1 MKKYLF
7 IFSIILSSCQEE
19 ITLDLPRGDN
29 KLVVQGSIENGFPPY
44 VILTNNQGYFE
55 PIDSDTYANLFVTD
69 VESIRVWYTNDD
81 GIIADSRYLELIP
94 PDLSELITG
103 QSFPLYTVTDIDST
117 NVNNYK
123 FSKAGRTY
131 YLEIKRNNQ
140 IISAQ
145 TTIPIPT
152 PLDCLWV
159 EQSETAD
166 KDFKCD
172 IRAIYSDPAD
182 IQNNILIRS
191 KRLQHYENK
200 DSLECKIESNPDLTL
215 KLVDAGADVL
225 INGQSFETYFPRP
238 KDNGFPTGKYNSYH
252 TKECDNGSTLEF
264 AEDVVLIKFCQI
276 DEPSMKFWRSL
287 VRQFGTNGNPFSEP
301 MNLVSNI
308 NNGLGIWTGYG
319 AVYYKVPII
328 KDTTIFE
335 EYTPEIIDIF

>member
-7 IFSIILSSCQEE
+7 LLSITLLSCQEE
-19 ITLDLPRGDN
+19 ITLDLPQAET
-29 KLVVQGSIENGFPPY
+29 KLVVQGAIENGFPAY
-44 VILTNNQGYFE
+44 VTLTKNQGYFE
-55 PIDSDTYANLFVTD
+55 SIDSITISNLYITDATVSVT
-69 VESIRVWYTNDD
+69 RDD
-81 GIIADSRYLELIP
+81 GEIRNLTLITQAEIDLVEALIGYSITIP
-94 PDLSELITG
+94 PNTIYIDLEELSSPGFSIANRSYTLDIVWNDQSIT
-103 QSFPLYTVTDIDST
+103 
-117 NVNNYK
+117 
-123 FSKAGRTY
+123 A
-131 YLEIKRNNQ
+131 E
-140 IISAQ
+140 
-145 TTIPIPT
+145 TTIPEPT
-152 PLDCLWV
+152 PLDSLWV

-200 DSLECKIESNPDLTL
+200 DSLECKTENNPDPTL

-238 KDNGFPTGKYNSYH
+238 RDNGFPTGKYNSYH
-252 TKECDNGSTLEF
+252 TKECDNDSILEF
-264 AEDVVLIKFCQI
+264 SKDIVLIKFCQI
-276 DEPSMKFWRSL
+276 DESSMKFWRSL

-308 NNGLGIWTGYG
+308 NNGLGVWTGYG

>member
-19 ITLDLPRGDN
+19 ITLDLPQAED
-29 KLVVQGSIENGFPPY
+29 KLVVEGSIEPGFPPY
-44 VILTNNQGYFE
+44 VILTRNQGYFD
-55 PIDSDTYANLFVTD
+55 PINQETYANLFVND
-69 VESIRVWYTNDD
+69 VDSIKVWYYDN
-81 GIIADSRYLELIP
+81 GEKEIKILQQIP
-94 PDLSELITG
+94 AIDTLNLPPIYTDLD
-103 QSFPLYTVTDIDST
+103 YTAG
-117 NVNNYK
+117 NYN
-123 FSKAGRTY
+123 FSQAGRTY
-131 YLEIKRNNQ
+131 YLEIQWNNQ
-140 IISAQ
+140 LITSE
-145 TTIPIPT
+145 TTIPEPT
-152 PLDCLWV
+152 PLDSLWV

-200 DSLECKIESNPDLTL
+200 DSLECNIESNPDLTL

-238 KDNGFPTGKYNSYH
+238 RDNGFPTGAYNSYH

-319 AVYYKVPII
+319 AVYYKVPIV
-328 KDTTIFE
+328 KDTVIIQQ
-335 EYTPEIIDIF
+335 YSPEIIDIF

>member
-7 IFSIILSSCQEE
+7 LISIILLSCQEE
-19 ITLDLPRGDN
+19 ITLDLPMGDN

-69 VESIRVWYTNDD
+69 VESIRVWYTDDD
-81 GIIADSRYLELIP
+81 GIIADSRYLELIS

-103 QSFPLYTVTDIDST
+103 QSLPLYTVTDIDGT
-117 NVNNYK
+117 NVNNYQ
-123 FSKAGRTY
+123 FSQAGRTY
-131 YLEIKRNNQ
+131 FLEINWNNQ
-140 IISAQ
+140 IITSE

-159 EQSETAD
+159 EQSETAE

-182 IQNNILIRS
+182 QQNNILIKSKRMQHYTFNEDSCRS
-191 KRLQHYENK
+191 KNKPDFPLQ
-200 DSLECKIESNPDLTL
+200 
-215 KLVDAGADVL
+215 LVDAGSDIL
-225 INGQSFETYFPRP
+225 INGESFETYFPRP
-238 KDNGFPTGKYNSYH
+238 NENGFPTGAYNSNH
-252 TKECDNGSTLEF
+252 EKECLDGTMLER
-264 AEDVVLIKFCQI
+264 DKDIVLIKFCQI
-276 DEPSMKFWRSL
+276 DEPSMKFWRGL
-287 VRQFGTNGNPFSEP
+287 VRQVGTNGNPFAEP

-308 NNGLGIWTGYG
+308 NGGLGVFTGYG

-328 KDTTIFE
+328 KETTIDQ
-335 EYTPEIIDIF
+335 EYLPGIIDIF